1 MKRSW
6 ALLLLGPLAMW
17 LMAGASPWALLP
29 GRGLTDRASPLCLL
43 PGLGLLA
50 LRFVASRDRRLL
62 RLGAHLDQL
71 RWATITAFVTPA
83 GAMLLG
89 YSLSNQPFAAEI
101 EGGSFTLYVVL
112 CALQVIGVASEFRD
126 GTSAQWLTQ
135 PRSLRWLL
143 AERVLAST
151 LASAA
156 ALGTLAIAVPALVDA
171 HSFGLVVAAALGGA
185 GLISSLSTRE
195 PVAATVTSGVLLS
208 APALLW
214 AWHSDSTEVIDASL
228 TVPLAA
234 WSLAL
239 LVLGFWQARRLM
251 LAPEPRL
258 PSVKTRGVGRTTP
271 LGALVRKELRLQVF
285 TVLVGSFA
293 AISLRVMLAGFGAFP
308 GQLDPS
314 LFFAVLIGLLSGLI
328 SISEEHHHG
337 TLHADALA
345 LPTAIVWRTKVSV
358 AALVNLL
365 VAVVLPLALFVDQ
378 RSPSGGALFVLQA
391 TVAMVSMTVGLV
403 AASAAK
409 QLSRAIFVGLLLML
423 VVQLSSGAL
432 AWLGDELVKPLEPAI
447 GHLAGRPHA
456 FTLSLGW
463 VVAFAG
469 ITWALALGSAC
480 LVVARRTWLTSSFP
494 RPLVTRLGVAL
505 GLLATLGSATL
516 RLTWLLTSPP
526 AG

>member
-6 ALLLLGPLAMW
+6 ALVLLGPLALW
-17 LMAGASPWALLP
+17 LMAGASPWAL
-29 GRGLTDRASPLCLL
+29 TDRASVLCLL
-43 PGLGLLA
+43 PGLALLA

-71 RWATITAFVTPA
+71 RSATLTAFVAPA

-89 YSLSNQPFAAEI
+89 YSLSNQPLAAEI

-112 CALQVIGVASEFRD
+112 CALQVIGVASDFRD

-143 AERVLAST
+143 AERLLAST
-151 LASAA
+151 LASMAA
-156 ALGTLAIAVPALVDA
+156 VGTLAIAVPDLLGA
-171 HSFGLVVAAALGGA
+171 HTFGLVLAAALGGA
-185 GLISSLSTRE
+185 GLISALSTRE

-214 AWHSDSTEVIDASL
+214 AWRSESTEVIDAAL

-239 LVLGFWQARRLM
+239 LVLGFWQARRFM
-251 LAPEPRL
+251 LTPEPRL
-258 PSVKTRGVGRTTP
+258 PSWRTRPVGRTTP
-271 LGALVRKELRLQVF
+271 LNALVRKELRLQVF

-314 LFFAVLIGLLSGLI
+314 LFFAVVIGLLSGLI

-337 TLHADALA
+337 TIHADALA
-345 LPTAIVWRTKVSV
+345 LPTSIVWRTKVSV
-358 AALVNLL
+358 ASAVNLL
-365 VAVVLPLALFVDQ
+365 VAVVLPLALFEDQ
-378 RSPSGGALFVLQA
+378 RAPALGAAFVLQA
-391 TVAMVSMTVGLV
+391 TVAAVSMTVGLV

-409 QLSRAIFVGLLLML
+409 QLSRGVFIGLLLL
-423 VVQLSSGAL
+423 LGLQLASGAL
-432 AWLGDELVKPLEPAI
+432 MWLGDELVKPLEALIAHLGARPH
-447 GHLAGRPHA
+447 GVTMSLAG
-456 FTLSLGW
+456 
-463 VVAFAG
+463 VVALG
-469 ITWALALGSAC
+469 GLTWASALGAAC
-480 LVVARRTWLTSSFP
+480 LAVARRTWLTSALP
-494 RPLVTRLGVAL
+494 WPLVARLGGAL

-516 RLTWLLTSPP
+516 RMTWLLTSPT